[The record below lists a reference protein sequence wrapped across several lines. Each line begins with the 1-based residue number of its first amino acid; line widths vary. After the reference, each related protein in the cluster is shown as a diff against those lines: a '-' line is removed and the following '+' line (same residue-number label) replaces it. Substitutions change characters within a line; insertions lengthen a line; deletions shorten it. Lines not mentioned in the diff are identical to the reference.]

1 MFKLSKIDRVKSL
14 SERNACHC
22 AHEPDYSW
30 RNEKSVPNI
39 LGCSDT
45 LDWVPALCY
54 CWLQHNDW
62 NYRYHG
68 KIYNCTQESYW
79 TRTTVYKSLWKS
91 NREDCITLLEKNAI
105 YFQVILVWSLHES
118 RFICWHH
125 LSWCLNWINSCMHFG
140 FFLSPLLVNAS
151 TEFSLVFYALRVSC
165 ECVCV
170 CVFWA
175 FHRIICYQR
184 IFTYQTRWNRAHCL
198 HAVEQD
204 KTSGPIM
211 LSCTWHSM
219 GRRQKKLYDNTS
231 KSTVRAHTRG
241 IFMNELQMKFN
252 KIVDCYCTVH
262 CVCLVFPSDV
272 CISGSFSCI

>member
-91 NREDCITLLEKNAI
+91 NREDCITLLEKKRNI
-105 YFQVILVWSLHES
+105 FSSDSRLVVAWVKIHLLASLIMMLE
-118 RFICWHH
+118 
-125 LSWCLNWINSCMHFG
+125 LNK
-140 FFLSPLLVNAS
+140 FL
-151 TEFSLVFYALRVSC
+151 YALWLLFVSSSRQC
-165 ECVCV
+165 FHRIFTRFLCASCFLWVCVCV
-170 CVFWA
+170 CV
-175 FHRIICYQR
+175 
-184 IFTYQTRWNRAHCL
+184 
-198 HAVEQD
+198 
-204 KTSGPIM
+204 
-211 LSCTWHSM
+211 LS
-219 GRRQKKLYDNTS
+219 
-231 KSTVRAHTRG
+231 
-241 IFMNELQMKFN
+241 
-252 KIVDCYCTVH
+252 
-262 CVCLVFPSDV
+262 
-272 CISGSFSCI
+272 IS